1 MYKSNHENARRRD
14 AIIFNFNLGIK
25 KTFLKKTQY
34 LVLQAADTFV
44 CINVKKQT
52 VFVSKALGRK
62 IKDKL
67 QMETNNN
74 KADG

>member
-1 MYKSNHENARRRD
+1 M
-14 AIIFNFNLGIK
+14 
-25 KTFLKKTQY
+25 
-34 LVLQAADTFV
+34 LQAADTFV

-74 KADG
+74 KADGWGKYNH